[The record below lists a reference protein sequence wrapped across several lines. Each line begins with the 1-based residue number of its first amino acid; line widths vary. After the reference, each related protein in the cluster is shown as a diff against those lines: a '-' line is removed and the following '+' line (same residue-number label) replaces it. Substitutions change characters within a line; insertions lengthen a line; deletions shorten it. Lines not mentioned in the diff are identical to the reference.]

1 MKNINIII
9 SAFILA
15 FVSMAVLAADP
26 SGAEQ
31 IVTENVE
38 KITLWGTIAK
48 GGIIGYIIIGMSVC
62 AAALVFEHLFTI
74 RKDVLLPEDLSDNIR
89 EHIANDEI
97 LQAVEICDNY
107 DNFLT
112 RILSFGLSQRNSI
125 MGYYDIEKAVEEAA
139 RRESG
144 MLYRKLEYLSFIAN
158 SAPMLGL
165 LGTVTG
171 MISAF
176 NFIAALEGA
185 SRSAQLAGAIS
196 EALVTTCL
204 GLTVAIP
211 SLFFIS
217 VLRNRIDGIMT
228 EAEIITESILRPLK
242 EKLKHDK
249 PA

>member
-1 MKNINIII
+1 MKNISLVIITFIIAI
-9 SAFILA
+9 SSAILLA
-15 FVSMAVLAADP
+15 GDAPGSDLVLAET
-26 SGAEQ
+26 SE
-31 IVTENVE
+31 T
-38 KITLWGTIAK
+38 ITLWGTIAK

-62 AAALVFEHLFTI
+62 AAALVIEHMLTI
-74 RKDVLLPEDLSDNIR
+74 RKSVLLPEDLSDSIR
-89 EHIANDEI
+89 EHIAKDEL

-112 RILSFGLSQRNSI
+112 RVLAFGLSQRNSI

-144 MLYRKLEYLSFIAN
+144 FLYRKLEYLSFIAN

-204 GLTVAIP
+204 GLVVAIP
-211 SLFFIS
+211 SLFFLS

-228 EAEIITESILRPLK
+228 EAEIITESILSPLK

-249 PA
+249 TA